1 LGIKE
6 NLKAV
11 KEEIST
17 EEQFLEGMIKG
28 ERFFKRNKKIIIGIL
43 AVCVIG
49 SVGYS
54 IQTMMETERL
64 KQSNDVYM
72 TLLKD
77 PSNAEA
83 LRVLQQKNERLYTM
97 HELQSAVAK
106 NDKEVLTR
114 LSKNAD
120 TIVSSIATYQLSQLD
135 TTVQPQGELFVGMV
149 ALQEG
154 YALLKE
160 NKISEA
166 KVKFATID
174 LNSPLKHVAQNL
186 EHYQGLKK

>member
-1 LGIKE
+1 LGIRE

-28 ERFFKRNKKIIIGIL
+28 ERFFKRNKMYIIGIL
-43 AVCVIG
+43 VACVIG

-54 IQTMMETERL
+54 IQIVMETERL
-64 KQSNDVYM
+64 KQSNEAYA

-77 PSNAEA
+77 PSNTEA
-83 LRVLQQKNERLYTM
+83 LRVLKQKNERLYTM
-97 HELQSAVAK
+97 HELQNAVVK
-106 NDKEVLTR
+106 NDTEVLKR
-114 LSKNAD
+114 LSSNTD

-135 TTVQPQGELFVGMV
+135 SMALPQGELFSGMV

-160 NKISEA
+160 NKIKEA
-166 KVKFATID
+166 NVKFASID
-174 LNSPLKHVAQNL
+174 QNSPLKQVAQNL